1 MQIAPDAHLTYC
13 TNIHAA
19 DGLDQVLESVA
30 YYGSI
35 LKANLSPDA
44 PFGIGLRLSGSESQE
59 AMQPEGLDAL
69 RVTLEE
75 NGLYVF
81 TMNGFPH
88 GPFHN
93 RVIKDDVHRPD
104 WELPERAAYTKR
116 LARILAHMLPE
127 GASGGIST
135 SPLSYKPWR
144 GPVTRE
150 TWTTFVQHLGD
161 VVKELV
167 LYREHTGTLIH
178 LDIEPEP
185 DGLLE
190 NSSEVVAF
198 FNEWLLPVGA
208 TLLGK
213 ALGMPAGA
221 AEACLRDHVQICWD
235 TCHVAVAFEK
245 PHEVLARY
253 RSHGIRVGKI
263 QVSSAIKVDLNED
276 RREIQSS
283 LLPFLDT
290 TYLHQVVQRNRDGSF
305 TSYLDLEP
313 ALEYLS
319 DENAMEWRIHYHVPI
334 FTDGADIIQT
344 TQESIR
350 ETFALLREDPF
361 TEHLEI
367 ETYTWEVL
375 PKRLKLPLAASIE
388 REFTWAIS
396 EYSRF

>member
-1 MQIAPDAHLTYC
+1 MQIAPDVHLTYC
-13 TNIHAA
+13 TNIHVA

-30 YYGSI
+30 HYGST
-35 LKANLSPDA
+35 LKAKLSPDA
-44 PFGIGLRLSGSESQE
+44 PFGVGLRLSGSESQE
-59 AMQPEGLDAL
+59 ALQPEGLDAL
-69 RVTLEE
+69 RTTLEE

-81 TMNGFPH
+81 TMNGFPY
-88 GPFHN
+88 GSFHN

-104 WELPERAAYTKR
+104 WGKPERAAYTKR

-144 GPVTRE
+144 SPVTRE
-150 TWTTFVQHLGD
+150 TWTTCVRHLGD
-161 VVKELV
+161 VVTYLV
-167 LYREHTGTLIH
+167 QHRERTGTLIH

-190 NSSEVVAF
+190 NSSEVVTF
-198 FNEWLLPVGA
+198 FNEWLLPVGVA
-208 TLLGK
+208 FLGK
-213 ALGMPAGA
+213 ALGMPAGT
-221 AEACLRDHVQICWD
+221 AETCLRDHIRVCWD
-235 TCHVAVAFEK
+235 TCHVAVAFEN
-245 PHEVLARY
+245 PREVLARY

-263 QVSSAIKVDLNED
+263 QVSSAIKVDLDKD
-276 RREIQSS
+276 RRDIQSS

-290 TYLHQVVQRNRDGSF
+290 TYLHQVVQRNRDGSL
-305 TSYLDLEP
+305 TSYPDLEP
-313 ALEYLS
+313 AMKHLP

-334 FTDGADIIQT
+334 FTDGVGIIQT
-344 TQESIR
+344 TQASIR
-350 ETFALLREDPF
+350 ETFALMRDDRF

-388 REFTWAIS
+388 REFMWTIS
-396 EYSRF
+396 EYSES